1 MYCIIFNPTA
11 GAGRSV
17 RIMQAVEQRLKEKN
31 VSYTVFETQY
41 RQHAVSLAQD
51 AVGKGYDGILSV
63 GGDGTLLEVASALQ
77 GTQESLG
84 VIPAGTGN
92 DFRQAIGVP
101 RDPLEALDVV
111 LSGTRKSVD
120 IGLLGEDRFFL
131 NVAGTG
137 FDVEVIKNTERVRR
151 MFTGGF
157 AYFLGIFFSVFN
169 YKSVTLDVTID
180 GRTIRRS
187 VLLIA
192 IANGKCYGGGL
203 NVAPHADVSD
213 GLFNIVLINS
223 IPNWRILV
231 ELPKMKKGQID
242 KIPGCE
248 QFSCRELFISSD
260 QPQRFNLDG
269 EVYGETPVQLSV
281 QPRSINVF
289 VPDNPSL

>member
-17 RIMQAVEQRLKEKN
+17 RAMQAVKQHLEQKN
-31 VSYTVFETQY
+31 IAFTIFETQFK
-41 RQHAVSLAQD
+41 QHAETLARD

-77 GTQESLG
+77 STDETLG

-101 RDPLEALDVV
+101 RDPVEALVV
-111 LSGTRKSVD
+111 ALGGTKRRVD

-157 AYFLGIFFSVFN
+157 AYFLGIFLSVFN
-169 YKSVTLDVTID
+169 YKSVTLDITID
-180 GRTIRRS
+180 GQTIRRS

-203 NVAPHADVSD
+203 NVAPQADVSD

-223 IPNWRILV
+223 IPNWRILF

-242 KIPGCE
+242 RIPGCE
-248 QFSCRELFISSD
+248 QYACSELFISSD
-260 QPQRFNLDG
+260 QPHRFNLDG
-269 EVYGETPVQLSV
+269 EVYGETPVRFSV
-281 QPRSINVF
+281 QPQSINVF
-289 VPDNPSL
+289 VPR